1 MNRRSRMARERLARK
16 ELILDSAE
24 RLFVEKGYTGTSI
37 NDIAAAADFSR
48 TSIYQYFTRKE
59 EIYLEILERYT
70 DPLTERLRKATADTP
85 TVPDKIRA
93 FLDEVRKMK
102 AEKSYFFELYFIQ
115 RHQVEPRLPEELR
128 TQLNAKR
135 RRLENVFR
143 EFYQEGVEKGEV
155 RAIRTK
161 DASNL
166 FFAQIM
172 GMMLLHEYY
181 GNEFDVTLDEHLE
194 MSLQLYLEF
203 IENVDGQWE
212 AEGVQAGMH
221 NEGKIREDRH
231 GTGCT

>member
-1 MNRRSRMARERLARK
+1 MSRRSRMAQERLARM

-24 RLFVEKGYTGTSI
+24 KLFVEKGYTATSI
-37 NDIAAAADFSR
+37 NDIAEEADFSR
-48 TSIYQYFTRKE
+48 TSIYQYFSSKE
-59 EIYLEILERYT
+59 EIYLDILERYT
-70 DPLTERLRKATADTP
+70 EPLTERLRQVTADVP

-93 FLDEVRKMK
+93 FLDELRKLK
-102 AEKSYFFELYFIQ
+102 REKSNFFELYFIQ
-115 RHQVEPRLPEELR
+115 RHQVEPRLPDEFR
-128 TQLNAKR
+128 KQLNAKR

-143 EFYQEGVEKGEV
+143 EFYREGIEKGEV
-155 RAIRTK
+155 RAIRFK

-203 IENVDGQWE
+203 VEKVDGQQ
-212 AEGVQAGMH
+212 GRLRVGAGAV
-221 NEGKIREDRH
+221 
-231 GTGCT
+231 